1 MRANP
6 RPHLVQV
13 LLDESECR
21 WVSDQRSR
29 PTALLNRVRQ
39 VRQVPRLGLGVR
51 QVPRLGVGLGLG
63 TNPNP
68 SPHPQPD
75 PSPDPSPNPSP
86 SPNP

>member
-1 MRANP
+1 MRVRVRANP

-39 VRQVPRLGLGVR
+39 VPWLGVALALALTLALAPTLAPTR
-51 QVPRLGVGLGLG
+51 
-63 TNPNP
+63 
-68 SPHPQPD
+68 
-75 PSPDPSPNPSP
+75 
-86 SPNP
+86 